1 MLKRLKK
8 MEQKMVVG
16 EQAAQM
22 QKIQK
27 KELKQTRKE
36 LQAEL

>member
-1 MLKRLKK
+1 
-8 MEQKMVVG
+8 MVVG